1 MCAFSVALLRMA
13 RILRQCNSMILIE
26 FENFFIRDGVIIRS
40 VVTGE
45 SIEYLYTFLFSVLIL

>member
-1 MCAFSVALLRMA
+1 MFSVALRRMA
-13 RILRQCNSMILIE
+13 RILRQFNSMILIE

-45 SIEYLYTFLFSVLIL
+45 SIEYLRHLSCFLF